1 MWQRISALIIK
12 ELQALLRDP
21 QSRVILIMPVL
32 LQLGLFPFA
41 ATLEVTN
48 NTLAVFNQDSGAVS
62 VELMQR
68 FAQAQAFSELLA
80 IHHEADINQ
89 LLDNQQALLV
99 IRFPEDFSRNVA
111 AGRAASIQALLDGR
125 RSNSGQIA
133 LGYIQQIVQDYSD
146 ERQLTQKQRIL
157 SNLLSRNRFNANL
170 DYVRHIVPSL
180 VAIITTISTLIV
192 TALSVAR
199 EREQGTFDQ
208 LLVSPLTPGII
219 MLGKTVPAMLVAL
232 VQATIILLA
241 GIFIYHIPFVGSFA
255 LLYTG
260 MLFYILALAGFG
272 LLIASFCQTQ
282 QQAFL
287 GVFSFVMPTILL
299 SGFVAPIENMP
310 VWLQYLDSLNP
321 LVHFIVIVK
330 GVFLKDI
337 GLSELLH
344 NVWPLLAIAV
354 VTLGLANWMFRR
366 QLG

>member
-1 MWQRISALIIK
+1 
-12 ELQALLRDP
+12 
-21 QSRVILIMPVL
+21 
-32 LQLGLFPFA
+32 
-41 ATLEVTN
+41 
-48 NTLAVFNQDSGAVS
+48 
-62 VELMQR
+62 
-68 FAQAQAFSELLA
+68 
-80 IHHEADINQ
+80 
-89 LLDNQQALLV
+89 V

-157 SNLLSRNRFNANL
+157 SYLLSRNRFNANL